1 MKKLLLFL
9 PLIVAII
16 HTQGQ
21 TSLYSENF
29 NNVVSSF
36 TLNTSDQGS
45 AVSGVNKWVIN
56 NSYNGG
62 SFIEPCLA
70 SNINIATTPAQP
82 ASITGYP
89 NSRYLHIVNV
99 AADAAGVSNANFV
112 ASDGGYLCYNNEANF
127 AKMSNDISTVGY
139 NNVSLSFY
147 YLCAGSSASYGEVYY
162 STDGGSTWMLH
173 QSNLYNKSSW
183 TAANYTN
190 AAWDN
195 IATLRFGFRFVN
207 NFTFSTSDPSFSVD
221 DIAVTGTTIIT
232 NTITTHAL
240 MITDYCPGDSITTIT
255 FSATGSYA
263 SGNTF
268 TAELS
273 DALGSFASPTS
284 LGSVAS
290 ASLPIY
296 TIIPLN
302 TLAGSGYRIRVVSS
316 LPAITGTDN
325 GANITVGAFPSANF
339 NFNANGLLVT
349 FTDNSTNSDS
359 WFWDFGDGHTSNLQN
374 PTHTYTNIDTFN
386 VCLTVTSTSGCS
398 KTICR
403 DVITSS
409 LSIDDEL
416 STPFTIYPNP
426 TSDYIVL
433 QFSESIYADAA
444 ITVMSVD
451 GKMMLSQVLNNG
463 NESVSLGGLS
473 SGVYILQVTIGKQ
486 VHHTRIIIQ

>member
-62 SFIEPCLA
+62 SFLEPCLG

-89 NSRYLHIVNV
+89 NSRYLHIVNA
-99 AADAAGVSNANFV
+99 AADLAGVSNANFV
-112 ASDGGYLCYNNEANF
+112 ASDGGLFCYNDEANF

-232 NTITTHAL
+232 NTITTHTL

-255 FSATGSYA
+255 FNATGS
-263 SGNTF
+263 
-268 TAELS
+268 
-273 DALGSFASPTS
+273 
-284 LGSVAS
+284 
-290 ASLPIY
+290 
-296 TIIPLN
+296 
-302 TLAGSGYRIRVVSS
+302 
-316 LPAITGTDN
+316 
-325 GANITVGAFPSANF
+325 
-339 NFNANGLLVT
+339 
-349 FTDNSTNSDS
+349 
-359 WFWDFGDGHTSNLQN
+359 
-374 PTHTYTNIDTFN
+374 
-386 VCLTVTSTSGCS
+386 
-398 KTICR
+398 
-403 DVITSS
+403 
-409 LSIDDEL
+409 
-416 STPFTIYPNP
+416 
-426 TSDYIVL
+426 
-433 QFSESIYADAA
+433 
-444 ITVMSVD
+444 
-451 GKMMLSQVLNNG
+451 
-463 NESVSLGGLS
+463 
-473 SGVYILQVTIGKQ
+473 
-486 VHHTRIIIQ
+486 